1 MEIITNSTDAQKRK
15 EAADSLRQNIE
26 DLVSG
31 RELSEN
37 PSNIREFIENKMA
50 EDRKKQGKMDAPA
63 TGNKY
68 SDQA

>member
-63 TGNKY
+63 TGNKN